1 MRPPTVG
8 ANPADTAAPTL
19 IRWRET
25 DDQRQRAIGRPIAGL
40 PCGAER
46 QQPYSCSR
54 NDALSQISKA
64 AEDAGRITAKI
75 ASVRMRRFNLCADYL
90 GFIAP
95 TNDPMALDAHRG

>member
-8 ANPADTAAPTL
+8 ANPADAAAPTL

-54 NDALSQISKA
+54 NDA
-64 AEDAGRITAKI
+64 
-75 ASVRMRRFNLCADYL
+75 
-90 GFIAP
+90 
-95 TNDPMALDAHRG
+95 